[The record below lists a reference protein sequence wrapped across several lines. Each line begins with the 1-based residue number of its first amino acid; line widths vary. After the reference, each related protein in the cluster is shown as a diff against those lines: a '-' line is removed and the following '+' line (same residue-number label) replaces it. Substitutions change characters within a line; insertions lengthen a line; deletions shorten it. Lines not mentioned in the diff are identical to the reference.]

1 MGLIS
6 RVASAAKSALS
17 KKSSSSSSSSGS
29 SSSKSSS
36 SSGYGRGS
44 GYGNRETAYTWKDG
58 STTYSDA
65 TDYRDAAKA
74 AGKTNVGLSS
84 AVSYYS
90 DQTQKNNGS
99 YVAGGGSD
107 GKGGTNG
114 QTSFTNN
121 IYSQNKQTGKN
132 YDNAIRYEQQ
142 VANNYDLGTD
152 KSVGKYGVGYGYTD
166 TYYNPNNI
174 PMLPGIAENLGVNNT
189 NPYASLKDF
198 AVNGN
203 NLPIAQERKGKIPL
217 SASNP
222 YESMIDTVQN
232 RYDDFE
238 DQIEAMN
245 ATSVQQGVNRLESQ
259 RSGINSTYE
268 DSAKQAYIN
277 YLRQQYQMPETLAA
291 QGINGGATE
300 TATLGLTNNY
310 NNSLNSINN
319 EKSKA
324 ITTLDNS
331 IVDLKNTGDLQTAQQ
346 VLQNSQSALNA
357 YQSLM
362 QSAISQDNWQT
373 EFNYNANRDS
383 ISDSRYNQEYTD
395 SRSDLAYQRQLEAD
409 TTNYN
414 KAFSMAQLGYSNEQ
428 IADALGMT
436 LSDLQS
442 MTNRINEG
450 KNLELNSGKLA
461 YQQQLQ
467 DFKNS
472 QNITKVSS
480 GGGGIK
486 SGGSSR
492 TSSKSSSGSNKP
504 TLTLSQTLDAIDK
517 GIESNTVKAAYR
529 FYLGEDYKGPE
540 YYQTLDN
547 LLGGFQTDEG
557 LKNGAYHVIENM
569 DITKEQYNRWAK
581 YNGKT
586 TI

>member
-6 RVASAAKSALS
+6 KVASAAKSALS
-17 KKSSSSSSSSGS
+17 KSSSSSSSSGS

-36 SSGYGRGS
+36 SSGYGSGS
-44 GYGNRETAYTWKDG
+44 GYGNRETAYTWNDG
-58 STTYSDA
+58 STTYSNA
-65 TDYRDAAKA
+65 TRYEDAAKE

-99 YVAGGGSD
+99 YTEGGGSD

-132 YDNAIRYEQQ
+132 YDNALTYEQQ
-142 VANNYDLGTD
+142 VANNYGLGTD
-152 KSVGKYGVGYGYTD
+152 KSVGKYGEGYGYTD
-166 TYYNPNNI
+166 TYYNPTDNI
-174 PMLPGIAENLGVNNT
+174 PMLPGIAENLGVQNT

-198 AVNGN
+198 VVNGN
-203 NLPIAQERKGKIPL
+203 NIPITQERKGKNSL
-217 SASNP
+217 SESNP
-222 YESMIDTVQN
+222 YYDMMDKVQG

-238 DQIEAMN
+238 DQIAAMN
-245 ATSVQQGVNRLESQ
+245 AASVKQGVNRLESQ

-300 TATLGLTNNY
+300 TASLGLTNNY
-310 NNSLNSINN
+310 NTSLTSINN
-319 EKSKA
+319 EKNKA

-346 VLQNSQSALNA
+346 VLENSQAALNA

-362 QSAISQDNWQT
+362 QSAISQDNWQK
-373 EFNYNANRDS
+373 EFNYNTYRDS
-383 ISDSRYNQEYTD
+383 ISDSRYNQEYAD

-414 KAFSMAQLGYSNEQ
+414 KAVTMAQWGYSNQQ

-442 MTNRINEG
+442 MTNRINESN
-450 KNLELNSGKLA
+450 NLELNSGKLA
-461 YQQQLQ
+461 YQQQLL

-472 QNITKVSS
+472 QSSTKVSS
-480 GGGGIK
+480 
-486 SGGSSR
+486 SGSS
-492 TSSKSSSGSNKP
+492 SSKGSGKSSSVSNKP
-504 TLTLSQTLDAIDK
+504 TLTAAQTLSALEED
-517 GIESNTVKAAYR
+517 IESDSVRNAY
-529 FYLGEDYKGPE
+529 E
-540 YYQTLDN
+540 YYYGTAYKTEGMKKIDSIYKKVQSMGANQSSFTTALKQ
-547 LLGGFQTDEG
+547 LLVTGQISEQ
-557 LKNGAYHVIENM
+557 
-569 DITKEQYNRWAK
+569 DISYWEKSR
-581 YNGKT
+581 
-586 TI
+586 

>member
-6 RVASAAKSALS
+6 KVASAAKA
-17 KKSSSSSSSSGS
+17 KSSSSSSSSGS
-29 SSSKSSS
+29 SSSKSAGS
-36 SSGYGRGS
+36 SSGYGSGS
-44 GYGNRETAYTWKDG
+44 GYGNRETAYTWNDG
-58 STTYSDA
+58 STTYSNA
-65 TDYRDAAKA
+65 TRYEDAAKE
-74 AGKTNVGLSS
+74 AGKTNVGLAS
-84 AVSYYS
+84 AVSYS
-90 DQTQKNNGS
+90 SNGTQVKNGS
-99 YVAGGGSD
+99 YTEGGGSD

-114 QTSFTNN
+114 QTSFTNK
-121 IYSQNKQTGKN
+121 IYSQDKQTGKN

-142 VANNYDLGTD
+142 VANNYGLGTD
-152 KSVGKYGVGYGYTD
+152 KSVGKYGQGYGYTD
-166 TYYNPNNI
+166 TYYNPTNNI
-174 PMLPGIAENLGVNNT
+174 PMLPGIAENLGVQNT
-189 NPYASLKDF
+189 NPYANMKDF
-198 AVNGN
+198 AVKGN
-203 NLPIAQERKGKIPL
+203 NTPVTQAVKSNVPL

-222 YESMIDTVQN
+222 YESMMDTVQN

-245 ATSVQQGVNRLESQ
+245 AASVKQGVNRLESQ

-300 TATLGLTNNY
+300 TAALGLTNNY
-310 NNSLNSINN
+310 NNSLTSINN

-346 VLQNSQSALNA
+346 ILQNSQSALNA

-383 ISDSRYNQEYTD
+383 ISDSRYNQEYAD
-395 SRSDLAYQRQLEAD
+395 SRSDLAYQRQLEVD

-414 KAFSMAQLGYSNEQ
+414 KAFSMAQLGYSNQQ

-472 QNITKVSS
+472 QNSTKVSS
-480 GGGGIK
+480 GGSGIK
-486 SGGSSR
+486 SGGG
-492 TSSKSSSGSNKP
+492 SSKSSSGS
-504 TLTLSQTLDAIDK
+504 K
-517 GIESNTVKAAYR
+517 GGSSSSASK
-529 FYLGEDYKGPE
+529 PE

-547 LLGGFQTDEG
+547 LLGGFDTDGG
-557 LKNGAYHVIENM
+557 LRNGAYYVIENT
-569 DITKEQYNRWAK
+569 DITKAEYNKWAK
-581 YNGKT
+581 ANGKM